1 MLLSENLA
9 NRTKKKK
16 NQWIF
21 SIIKIT
27 ILKGYELVKTI
38 RAPVL

>member
-1 MLLSENLA
+1 MLLSENPA
-9 NRTKKKK
+9 NRTKKK